1 MNHPIFQ
8 KELFSNKVIVVTG
21 GGSGIGAEIS
31 KNLALLGAKV
41 IIASR
46 KKDRI
51 DKAAVGLTKLTNSTV
66 TGLVCN
72 IRDRES
78 VNLFV
83 DKVITDFGKIDILI
97 NNGGGQFMSPAEI
110 ISDKGWDAVIQTNL
124 TGTWNLSKK
133 VASAWMLKNGGKII
147 NITMLT
153 HRGFPGMVHS
163 VSARAGVE
171 AMTQTLAVEWANR
184 GIIVNAIQPGIIA
197 SSGMLNYPNGLHIAN
212 TVRSDIPLK
221 RLGTCE
227 EVSHMVT
234 FLASP
239 AGDYITGQIFTI
251 DGGRSLWGK
260 MWPIPDP
267 KQMQAVEIPSWPW
280 EG

>member
-1 MNHPIFQ
+1 MNNPIFQ
-8 KELFSNKVIVVTG
+8 QGLFNNKVVIVTG

-31 KNLALLGAKV
+31 KNFALLGAQV

-51 DKAAVGLTKLTNSTV
+51 DKAAAGLSKLTNTTV

-78 VNLFV
+78 VDSFV
-83 DKVITDFGKIDILI
+83 STVMSQFGKIDILV
-97 NNGGGQFMSPAEI
+97 NNGGGQFMSPAEHI
-110 ISDKGWDAVIQTNL
+110 KDKGWDAVIQTNL
-124 TGTWNLSKK
+124 TGTWNLSQR
-133 VASAWMLKNGGKII
+133 VAKAWMLENGGKII

-163 VSARAGVE
+163 VASRAGVE
-171 AMTQTLAVEWANR
+171 AMTQTLAIEWAGK
-184 GIIVNAIQPGIIA
+184 GILINAIQPGIIA
-197 SSGMLNYPNGLHIAN
+197 SSGMHNYPAGIQIAAA
-212 TVRSDIPLK
+212 TRSEIPLK

-227 EVSHMVT
+227 EVSHLVS

-239 AGDYITGQIFTI
+239 AGEYITGQIFTI
-251 DGGRSLWGK
+251 DGGRSLWGRL
-260 MWPIPDP
+260 WPIPDP
-267 KQMQAVEIPSWPW
+267 KQMPPVDIPKWPW
-280 EG
+280 EE